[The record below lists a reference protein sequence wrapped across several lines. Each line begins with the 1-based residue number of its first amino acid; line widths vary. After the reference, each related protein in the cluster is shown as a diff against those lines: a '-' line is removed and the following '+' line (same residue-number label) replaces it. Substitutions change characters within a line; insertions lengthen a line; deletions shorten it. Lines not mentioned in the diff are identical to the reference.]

1 MLVHRA
7 SDFEKKA
14 RDALKKIQKVE
25 GLGVFYANFLGKK
38 SELNDFLK
46 SLKDL
51 PAEEKRDIAPVIQKI
66 RTELQNDFDAKQA
79 FLRKKELDER
89 LASDWLDVTKEFPI
103 KKGSIH
109 PISRVQRRVEEIF
122 TSMGFE
128 IADGPEVET
137 EWRNFDA
144 LNVPSSHPAR
154 DMQDTFW
161 VSSRSQDPHEN
172 TVLRTHTSSVQ
183 IRKMMEYGAPV
194 RIIVPG
200 RVYRNEAVDASHDAT
215 FYQVEGL
222 LVDKGISLA
231 HLKGTIQAM
240 LSELFEKEVLV
251 RFRPGYFPFV
261 EPGLEVDFSCLLCNG
276 KGCRVCKHSG
286 WVEFMGAGMVHPNVL
301 RNGGIDP
308 EVYSGFAFGFG
319 LTRLVMMQYGIDD
332 IRLLFSQKKSFLSQ
346 F

>member
-1 MLVHRA
+1 MNRA
-7 SDFEKKA
+7 LDFEKKA
-14 RDALKKIQKVE
+14 QEKLKIVASVADLAE
-25 GLGVFYANFLGKK
+25 YYTNFLGKK
-38 SELNDFLK
+38 SDLNDILK

-51 PAEEKRDIAPVIQKI
+51 SETEKKDIAPRIQKI
-66 RTELQNDFDAKQA
+66 RAGLQEAFDKKQELLKKKDMDA
-79 FLRKKELDER
+79 R
-89 LASDWLDVTKEFPI
+89 LASDWMDVTETFTRQ
-103 KKGSIH
+103 KGSIH
-109 PISRVQRRVEEIF
+109 PISRVQRRIEEIF

-144 LNVPSSHPAR
+144 LNVPSTHPAR

-161 VSSRSQDPHEN
+161 IKSSAQNPHEN
-172 TVLRTHTSSVQ
+172 SVLRTHTSSVQ
-183 IRKMMEYGAPV
+183 IRKMMEQGAPLRV
-194 RIIVPG
+194 IVPG

-222 LVDKGISLA
+222 MVDKGISLA
-231 HLKGTIQAM
+231 HLKGTIQTM
-240 LSELFEKEVLV
+240 LSELFEKEVKI

-261 EPGLEVDFSCLLCNG
+261 EPGLEVDFGCLLCES
-276 KGCRVCKHSG
+276 KGCRVCKNSG

-319 LTRLVMMQYGIDD
+319 LTRLAMMRYGIDD
-332 IRLLFSQKKSFLSQ
+332 IRLLFSQKKSFLEQ